1 MNKEEAINILLQ
13 HAIDSC
19 EKIKIRKHSGHTEE
33 VEDNLTAAILFLEH
47 DRNKNKQ
54 DATIE
59 ITGLQVNSHKG
70 A

>member
-19 EKIKIRKHSGHTEE
+19 EKIKIRKHAGHTEE
-33 VEDNLTAAILFLEH
+33 VDDNLTAAIVVF
-47 DRNKNKQ
+47 KK
-54 DATIE
+54 DATVE

>member
-19 EKIKIRKHSGHTEE
+19 EKIKIRKHAGHTEE

-47 DRNKNKQ
+47 DRNKNKV
-54 DATIE
+54 DAKVE
-59 ITGLQVNSHKG
+59 ITGIQFNLSKG
-70 A
+70 I